1 MRGALM
7 RLEARDKRALILGSI
22 AVLVLLAYLLWP
34 RGAGESSVELVA
46 ADQRQGAAAPA
57 PATVQP
63 VPMVAAA
70 PPVAPPAVVPEGLS
84 LTGVAG
90 SGAIFSFKDGSQR
103 FIGRGRDVAPGVVLQ
118 AVRLRDVIL
127 ASGTMTYRLAL
138 GGTAVAIQPPAQ
150 PVPVGGGTASTQLV
164 VPGAPQNALGGP
176 LITEAQ
182 QERMG
187 QQFVAALEPRQRGS
201 QVTGW
206 AIRPGTDLLPFSQAG
221 LQPGDVLIAV
231 NGEAVMD
238 REQVAGLARQIANGS
253 RVQFEFERGGQRMQ
267 RALEVNPR
275 R

>member
-1 MRGALM
+1 
-7 RLEARDKRALILGSI
+7 
-22 AVLVLLAYLLWP
+22 
-34 RGAGESSVELVA
+34 
-46 ADQRQGAAAPA
+46 
-57 PATVQP
+57 
-63 VPMVAAA
+63 
-70 PPVAPPAVVPEGLS
+70 VPEGLS